1 MTMILTRRTGLL
13 LVPVLAVGMILG
25 GCTTSLS
32 GEPGK
37 VLVAGATG
45 QTGQLIVSEL
55 LASGYE
61 VRALVRDATKGPRRQ
76 GRARAG

>member
-1 MTMILTRRTGLL
+1 MILTRRTGLL
-13 LVPVLAVGMILG
+13 LIPVLAAGMILA
-25 GCTTSLS
+25 GCTAGLS
-32 GEPGK
+32 GEPKK

-61 VRALVRDATKGPRRQ
+61 VRALVRDHREGPQGPRRQ
-76 GRARAG
+76 G